1 MMRKY
6 LLFRG
11 FTLAFRCISFFWNNL
26 LKWAAINLRIVNSA
40 VIYQHTGCKSNEAKL
55 PYLFCQLILMSGLTH
70 LLNALEILLD
80 VEISLN
86 FPLVILGILFKT
98 C

>member
-1 MMRKY
+1 
-6 LLFRG
+6 
-11 FTLAFRCISFFWNNL
+11 
-26 LKWAAINLRIVNSA
+26 
-40 VIYQHTGCKSNEAKL
+40 
-55 PYLFCQLILMSGLTH
+55 MSGLTH